1 VAQRHAVGALAE
13 FPVGCSRIVEVAGR
27 SIGVFNI
34 DGALHAL
41 RNVCPHHGAP
51 LCLGAVTGMMLPS
64 KRYRYEYGLDGRI
77 LKCPWHGYEFRIED
91 GRSVVQPDTL
101 RVRSYRVDVD
111 GDQVFVYT

>member
-1 VAQRHAVGALAE
+1 MPQRHAVGTLAE
-13 FPVGCSRIVEVAGR
+13 FPSGSSRIVEVAGR
-27 SIGVFNI
+27 SIGVFNVE
-34 DGALHAL
+34 GTLHAL

-51 LCLGAVTGMMLPS
+51 LCMGAVSGMMLPS
-64 KRYRYEYGLDGRI
+64 ERYRYEYAEAGRI

-91 GRSVVQPDTL
+91 GRSVLQPDTL